1 MSDKYLDYGGLT
13 TYDIKIKE
21 YFGTSGISLESIQ
34 ELCDTNLVS
43 DGEAISDAINYVLN
57 KPV

>member
-1 MSDKYLDYGGLT
+1 MRNMKEFLDYDGLT

-21 YFGTSGISLESIQ
+21 YFGGSGISLESIQ

-43 DGEAISDAINYVLN
+43 DGEAMQVQ
-57 KPV
+57 